1 MESSSPALDPH
12 SGSDRKKR
20 SSKRIL
26 AGIAALAL
34 LPIVTIAA
42 YELITYAFIYPPQ
55 RLHPDAGTDGPVRA
69 YYLDWRRD
77 WSDFEA
83 LRRAA
88 REGVL
93 ETPRSL
99 RVDGR
104 LVPDP
109 IGVIQGGLTLHDQLL
124 DDPTQSVREKIFRDQ
139 LDWLVDSAIW
149 LPDSIPVW
157 PCYWEAGEYGLKG
170 PWLSAMTQGQAL
182 SVLTR
187 GASYFHEPSYLR
199 LAGRVLASLEDPS
212 LPITRRTPE
221 GEILFEEFPSSPPS
235 LVLNGALCTW
245 LGIWDYWRATGDP
258 EARDLAMRTLEAMDR
273 RVYQYEIGDWTRYDL
288 IKTRPVSPVY
298 QELHAGLA
306 EAIHSIT
313 GEASWGDRARRW
325 RRAADQ
331 PEVRVQV
338 FFRVL
343 KAKIERVWGRRT
355 PVEPQPMPAGLEG
368 SFGFQG

>member
-12 SGSDRKKR
+12 SDAVPRQR
-20 SSKRIL
+20 SARRI
-26 AGIAALAL
+26 AAWIAALAFL
-34 LPIVTIAA
+34 FIFAVALHEVVT
-42 YELITYAFIYPPQ
+42 YTVTYPRT
-55 RLHPDAGTDGPVRA
+55 RLHPDAGTEGSLRA
-69 YYLDWRRD
+69 YYLDWRGD
-77 WSDFEA
+77 WSDLES
-83 LRRAA
+83 LREAA
-88 REGVL
+88 REGVM

-109 IGVIQGGLTLHDQLL
+109 IGVIQGGLALHDQLL
-124 DDPTQSVREKIFRDQ
+124 DDPSQALRAQILHDQ

-170 PWLSAMTQGQAL
+170 PWISAMTQGQAISL
-182 SVLTR
+182 LAR
-187 GASYFHEPSYLR
+187 GASYFEDPSYLR
-199 LAGRVLASLEDPS
+199 LAGRALASLQDPS

-245 LGIWDYWRATGDP
+245 LGIWDYWRATGSPD
-258 EARDLAMRTLEAMDR
+258 ARDLAMRTLEAMDR
-273 RVYQYEIGDWTRYDL
+273 RVGQYEIGDWTRYDL
-288 IKTRPVSPVY
+288 LKTRPVSPTY
-298 QELHAGLA
+298 QEIHAGLA

-325 RRAADQ
+325 RRAAER
-331 PEVRVQV
+331 PETRIQV
-338 FFRVL
+338 FFQVL
-343 KAKIERVWGRRT
+343 KAKIERIWSRT
-355 PVEPQPMPAGLEG
+355 PVEPQPMPAGLG
-368 SFGFQG
+368 GPFGLHY